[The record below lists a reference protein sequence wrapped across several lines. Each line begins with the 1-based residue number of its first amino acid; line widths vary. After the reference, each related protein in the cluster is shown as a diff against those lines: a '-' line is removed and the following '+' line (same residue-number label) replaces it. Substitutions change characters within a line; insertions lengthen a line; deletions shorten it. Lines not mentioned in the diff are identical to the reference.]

1 MSAEVETM
9 MYTKQVPWHGL
20 GTYVGD
26 DPVLSEDAIIAAGL
40 DWDVAK
46 VPVMGLYDDGDDIH
60 ECMTDE
66 FFLNVRTTDR
76 KVLGCVQGRY
86 TVLQNSEAFEFMDAL
101 AGPKNLVRY
110 HTAGSLHEGKR
121 IWLLA
126 EVVGLTVEPVPGD
139 PTTPYILLVN
149 GHDGRMPLK
158 ALFTSVRVVCQNT
171 LNLAL
176 ASSDTGVTIRHT
188 GNMVKKVDEAK
199 KVLGFAQTEVE
210 RYKELA
216 DRLVKVAMKDT
227 EFTDFLDLLIPLE
240 KDKPNTRRITVRDD
254 ISALWNAGPGTEI
267 IGVRGT
273 AWNALQAVTNYNTH
287 HRSVR
292 GAGDDDT
299 LGRVKRL
306 EASWYGQG
314 NSLNQKALR
323 ILANA

>member
-1 MSAEVETM
+1 MPAEVETM
-9 MYTKQVPWHGL
+9 MYTKEVPWHGL

-26 DPVLSEDAIIAAGL
+26 EPILSEDAIVQAGL
-40 DWDVAK
+40 DWEVAK
-46 VPVMGLYDDGDDIH
+46 IPAIGLYDDGTDIH

-66 FFLNVRTTDR
+66 FFLNIRTTD
-76 KVLGCVQGRY
+76 KSVLGCVQGRY
-86 TVLQNSEAFEFMDAL
+86 TVLQNKQAFEFMDTL

-110 HTAGSLHEGKR
+110 HTAGALHGGKR

-126 EVVGLTVEPVPGD
+126 EVMGLTVEPVPGD
-139 PTTPYILLVN
+139 PTTPFILLVN

-176 ASSDTGVTIRHT
+176 ASSRNGITIRHT
-188 GNMVKKVDEAK
+188 GKMMEKVDEAK
-199 KVLGFAQTEVE
+199 KVLGFATSEVE

-216 DRLVKVAMKDT
+216 DHLVQVAMSDAQ
-227 EFTDFLDLLIPLE
+227 FDAFLDDLIPLE
-240 KDKPNTRRITVRDD
+240 KDKPNTRRENVRDK
-254 ISALWNAGPGTEI
+254 ITELWGAGPGTEI

-287 HRSVR
+287 HRSTR
-292 GAGDDDT
+292 GAGGDDD
-299 LGRVKRL
+299 LERVKRL

-314 NSLNQKALR
+314 NDLNQRALS
-323 ILANA
+323 ILTAA

>member
-9 MYTKQVPWHGL
+9 MYTKEVPWHGL
-20 GTYVGD
+20 GEYVGD
-26 DPVLSEDAIIAAGL
+26 HPILSDEAIVAAGL

-46 VPVMGLYDDGDDIH
+46 VPVMGLYDDGEDIH

-66 FFLNVRTTDR
+66 WFLNVRTTDR
-76 KVLGCVQGRY
+76 RVLGCVQGRY
-86 TVLQNSEAFEFMDAL
+86 TVLQNSEAFTFMDAL

-110 HTAGSLHEGKR
+110 HTAGSLHGGKR

-126 EVVGLTVEPVPGD
+126 EVVGLTIEPVPGD
-139 PTTPYILLVN
+139 PTTPYILLVS

-176 ASSDTGVTIRHT
+176 ASSSNGVTIRHT
-188 GNMVKKVDEAK
+188 GNMLRKVDEAK
-199 KVLGFAQTEVE
+199 MVLGFAQSEVE
-210 RYKELA
+210 KYKELG
-216 DRLVKVAMKDT
+216 DRLIRQVMKDA
-227 EFTDFLDLLIPLE
+227 DWDNFLDLLIPLE
-240 KDKPNTRRITVRDD
+240 KDKPNARRTAVRDD
-254 ISALWNAGPGTEI
+254 ITALWNAGPGTEI

-292 GAGDDDT
+292 GAGDDTD
-299 LGRVKRL
+299 LGRAKRL

-314 NSLNQKALR
+314 NTLNQKALR
-323 ILANA
+323 ILADA